1 VSAAPT
7 RTPPRVAR
15 ALLRSLLPGDVRDD
29 VDGDLHELYVKRR
42 AERGAAVAVAWY
54 WLVILSFIMRFTFDR
69 LARALRSLAAGEAA
83 PSVLDIKL
91 GARILAKSPGLSLVG
106 GLGIAVAVALAAA
119 GYAVVNSYFYPDVP
133 LNQGDRLV
141 ALTKFDNQ
149 ARREEERLLYDF
161 LAWRRELRTITDVG
175 AFRTIRRNLVSESG
189 QGEPIALA
197 EMTASG
203 FQAARVPPLRGRAL
217 IDADERPGAPAV
229 VVIGYDVWQSRF
241 ARDPSII
248 GRDLR
253 IGRET
258 HTIVGVMPEGFAFPI
273 SHQYWVPLRIDP
285 RAVVAPGTGPSLNVF
300 GRLAAGVTR
309 ESAEAELRVVTRR
322 LTIGGAP
329 ELAALQARVLPYTE
343 VFMHGEV
350 GGSNET
356 MATLRFL
363 VALFLVVVAM
373 NVAVLV
379 YARTVMRT
387 GEIAV
392 RTALGAT
399 RTRIVAQLF
408 VEAFVLSGL
417 SALVGLGVVAVGLRM
432 FDAALVGILDGEVP
446 FWMHAGVSF
455 GTVIY
460 TLALAVLAALIV
472 GVIPALRAT
481 GAKLR
486 GAMGSLGS
494 GAKAQLG
501 ATWTVLI
508 VAQVAIT
515 VAVLPPALL
524 KGWEMVQEA
533 SRPASFTA
541 GEYLATRFV
550 VESGAEPAAIASEN
564 DAAAADTA
572 RAIMHRL
579 IARLAVEPGVAAAS
593 ITTGAPW
600 EGIGATLE
608 ADGRVTEAK
617 RAVVLNVDT
626 SFFRLFGARM
636 LAGRAFTASDVP
648 LRYADRPVIVSRSFV
663 TEVLGGGQAV
673 GRRVRYQSLGKD
685 PRPWLTIVGIVEDF
699 PTAIRNASE
708 STKRGARMYQLA
720 MPGELRDALLTIRLR
735 GGGHTPETFMPA
747 LRRIATSVD
756 PMLQLSHMSTYDA
769 MYRDYTKGGTQL
781 ALVAALVTAVVILLS
796 GAGIHALMSFAV
808 NQRRREI
815 GIRAALGA
823 PASRILKSVLTRATR
838 QLALGLGIGLV
849 VTVAINRVSGGAMM
863 SGTGLLLVPV
873 TVALMLVVGLLAATG
888 PVRRGLRVQP
898 TEALRAE

>member
-1 VSAAPT
+1 
-7 RTPPRVAR
+7 
-15 ALLRSLLPGDVRDD
+15 VRDD
-29 VDGDLHELYVKRR
+29 VDGDLHEVYSRR
-42 AERGAAVAVAWY
+42 RTDRGAGVAAAWY
-54 WLVILSFIMRFTFDR
+54 WVVTLSFIMRFTVDG
-69 LARALRSLAAGEAA
+69 LARALRSLARGDAA
-83 PSVLDIKL
+83 PSLLDIKL

-106 GLGIAVAVALAAA
+106 GFGIAVAVALGAA

-141 ALTKFDNQ
+141 ALTKFDQQ
-149 ARREEERLLYDF
+149 ARREEEQLLYDF
-161 LAWRRELRTITDVG
+161 LFWRRELRTVTDVG
-175 AFRTIRRNLVSESG
+175 AFRTVRRNLVSASG
-189 QGEPIALA
+189 QGEPITLA
-197 EMTASG
+197 EMSASG
-203 FQAARVPPLRGRAL
+203 FRAARVPPLRGRVL
-217 IDADERPGAPAV
+217 LDADELPGAPAV

-241 ARDPSII
+241 AGDPSII
-248 GRDLR
+248 GRELR

-273 SHQYWVPLRIDP
+273 SHHYWVPLRIDP

-300 GRLAAGVTR
+300 GRLAAGATR
-309 ESAEAELRVVTRR
+309 ESAEAELSVVTRR
-322 LTIGGAP
+322 HSMGERP
-329 ELAALQARVLPYTE
+329 ELAALQARVLPYPE

-363 VALFLVVVAM
+363 LALFLVVVAM

-399 RTRIVAQLF
+399 RARIVAQLF
-408 VEAFVLSGL
+408 AEAFVLSGL
-417 SALVGLGVVAVGLRM
+417 SSLAGLGVVAVGLRM
-432 FDAALVGILDGEVP
+432 FDAALVDILDGDVP
-446 FWMHAGVSF
+446 FWMHAGVSL
-455 GTVIY
+455 GTVLY
-460 TLALAVLAALIV
+460 ALGLAVLAAVIV
-472 GVIPALRAT
+472 GVFPALRAT

-494 GAKAQLG
+494 GAKARLG

-524 KGWEMVQEA
+524 KGWEMIQEA
-533 SRPASFTA
+533 SRPQSFAA
-541 GEYLATRFV
+541 GEYLAARFV
-550 VESGAEPAAIASEN
+550 VESDAEPGAIASQN

-572 RAIMHRL
+572 RAIVRRF
-579 IARLAVEPGVAAAS
+579 IARLAIEPGVAGATIS
-593 ITTGAPW
+593 TDAPW
-600 EGIGATLE
+600 NGVSATLE
-608 ADGRVTEAK
+608 ADGAATEAK
-617 RAVVLNVDT
+617 RAIILNVDT

-648 LRYADRPVIVSRSFV
+648 LRHTDRPVIVSRSFV
-663 TEVLGGGQAV
+663 TDVLGGGEAV
-673 GRRVRYQSLGKD
+673 GRRVRYQSIGQV
-685 PRPWLTIVGIVEDF
+685 PQPWLTIAGVVEDF
-699 PTAIRNASE
+699 PPGIRNATE
-708 STKRGARMYQLA
+708 STKRGARIYQLA
-720 MPGELRDALLTIRLR
+720 MPGELRDAQLTIRMK
-735 GGGHTPETFMPA
+735 GQTPETFMPT

-756 PMLQLSHMSTYDA
+756 PMLQLSRMSTLDA
-769 MYRDYTKGGTQL
+769 MYRDYTKGGAQL

-815 GIRAALGA
+815 GIRTALGA
-823 PASRILKSVLTRATR
+823 PPSRILSSVLARATR
-838 QLALGLGIGLV
+838 QLAFGVGIGLV
-849 VTVAINRVSGGAMM
+849 VTVAIDRASGGTMM
-863 SGTGLLLVPV
+863 SATGLLLVPV
-873 TVALMLVVGLLAATG
+873 TVALMLVVGLLAAVG
-888 PVRRGLRVQP
+888 PARRGLRVQP

>member
-1 VSAAPT
+1 MSAAPAC
-7 RTPPRVAR
+7 TPPRIAR
-15 ALLRSLLPGDVRDD
+15 ALLRFLLPGDVRDD
-29 VDGDLHELYVKRR
+29 VDGDLHEIYLKRR
-42 AERGAAVAVAWY
+42 GDRGAPGAVAWY
-54 WLVILSFIMRFTFDR
+54 WIETLSFIMRFTFDR

-83 PSVLDIKL
+83 PSALDIKL

-106 GLGIAVAVALAAA
+106 GLGIAVAVALGAA
-119 GYAVVNSYFYPDVP
+119 GYAVVNSYSYPDVP
-133 LNQGDRLV
+133 LDHGDRLV
-141 ALTKFDNQ
+141 ALTKFDPQ

-189 QGEPIALA
+189 QSEPITLA

-203 FQAARVPPLRGRAL
+203 FRAARVPPLRGRVL
-217 IDADERPGAPAV
+217 IEADEQPGAPAV

-241 ARDPSII
+241 ARDPSIV
-248 GRDLR
+248 GRQLR

-285 RAVVAPGTGPSLNVF
+285 RAVVAPATGPSLNVF

-309 ESAEAELRVVTRR
+309 RQAEAELSVVTRR
-322 LTIGGAP
+322 HSIGGPP
-329 ELAALQARVLPYTE
+329 ELAALQARVLPYTD

-356 MATLRFL
+356 MAAARFML
-363 VALFLVVVAM
+363 ALFLLIVAM
-373 NVAVLV
+373 NVGVLV
-379 YARTVMRT
+379 YARTVART

-399 RTRIVAQLF
+399 RARIVAQLF
-408 VEAFVLSGL
+408 AEAFVLSGL
-417 SALVGLGVVAVGLRM
+417 SSLVGLGVVAVGLRM
-432 FDAALVGILDGEVP
+432 FDAALVDMLDGEVP

-455 GTVIY
+455 GTVLY
-460 TLALAVLAALIV
+460 AFGLAVLAAVII
-472 GVIPALRAT
+472 GVFPALRAT

-486 GAMGSLGS
+486 GAMGTIGS
-494 GAKAQLG
+494 GAKARLG

-508 VAQVAIT
+508 VTQVAIT

-524 KGWEMVQEA
+524 KGWEMIQAA
-533 SRPASFTA
+533 SRPQSFAA
-541 GEYLATRFV
+541 GGYLATRFV
-550 VESGAEPAAIASEN
+550 VESDAAPAGIASEN
-564 DAAAADTA
+564 DAAAADAA
-572 RAIMHRL
+572 RAIMQRL
-579 IARLAVEPGVAAAS
+579 TARLAIEPGVAGAS

-600 EGIGATLE
+600 EGIDAALE
-608 ADGRVTEAK
+608 ADGGVTEAK
-617 RAVVLNVDT
+617 RAMILNVDT

-636 LAGRAFTASDVP
+636 LAGRAFTAGDVP

-663 TEVLGGGQAV
+663 TEVLGGGEAV

-685 PRPWLTIVGIVEDF
+685 PQPWLTIAGVVEDF
-699 PTAIRNASE
+699 PPGIPNASE

-720 MPGELRDALLTIRLR
+720 MPGELRDAQLTIRLR
-735 GGGHTPETFMPA
+735 GQTPETFMPT

-756 PMLQLSHMSTYDA
+756 PMLQLSHMSTLDA
-769 MYRDYTKGGTQL
+769 MYHDYTTGGAQL
-781 ALVAALVTAVVILLS
+781 ALVVALVTGVVILLS

-823 PASRILKSVLTRATR
+823 PAGRILRSVLTRPTR

-849 VTVAINRVSGGAMM
+849 ATVAIDRASGGAMM

-873 TVALMLVVGLLAATG
+873 TVGLMLVVGLLAATG
-888 PVRRGLRVQP
+888 PARRGLRVQP
-898 TEALRAE
+898 TEALRGE